1 MKNFCKAVL
10 TGLIMMAF
18 LYADAQDVYSLI
30 KEGQQLTS
38 EERYTEAITKYKSA
52 IAIEPGNAKA
62 NYELAFALY
71 SGGKG
76 TEGIPYLQKAVTL
89 NASPQ
94 LTAGAYSLMGS
105 IYSSANQF
113 QKAISAYVN
122 GIKTDSTNQRLYYNL
137 GLAQY
142 RAKQYPDAAQSFIGA
157 VKLDSSYAPAVR
169 MYALSAFHQNK
180 RADALLGFCRFLMLE
195 PDGAQSAEAFG
206 NLQNILNGGSL
217 KPEPG
222 YKASAATKEQAA
234 KQNAILSKALTGFA
248 ARRYTSPAALLSA
261 QLNAAFAATAA
272 NNYPFAVYL
281 NTLAQT
287 EQFETFVRTISQKT
301 YPENAKWLKENG
313 GKTAGYNEW
322 LKANRP
328 ML

>member
-1 MKNFCKAVL
+1 MKNFCKAVI

-18 LYADAQDVYSLI
+18 LYADAQDVNSLI
-30 KEGQQLTS
+30 KEGQQLNS
-38 EERYTEAITKYKSA
+38 EKRYTEAVVKYKSA
-52 IAIEPGNAKA
+52 IAIEPDNAKA

-71 SGGKG
+71 SGDKG

-105 IYSSANQF
+105 IYSSINQF

-137 GLAQY
+137 GIAQY

-157 VKLDSSYAPAVR
+157 VKFDSSYAAAVR
-169 MYALSAFHQNK
+169 MYALSTFHQNK

-222 YKASAATKEQAA
+222 YKASAATKVQAA
-234 KQNAILSKALTGFA
+234 KQNALLSKALAGFA
-248 ARRYTSPAALLSA
+248 ARRYTSPAALLTA
-261 QLNAAFAATAA
+261 QLKAAFAAATA
-272 NNYPFAVYL
+272 NNYTFAAYL
-281 NTLAQT
+281 DELAQT
-287 EQFETFVRTISQKT
+287 EHCETFVRTISQKA
-301 YPENAKWLKENG
+301 YPENGKWLMENSS
-313 GKTAGYNEW
+313 KTLAYNEW
-322 LKANRP
+322 LNNNKP
-328 ML
+328 KL